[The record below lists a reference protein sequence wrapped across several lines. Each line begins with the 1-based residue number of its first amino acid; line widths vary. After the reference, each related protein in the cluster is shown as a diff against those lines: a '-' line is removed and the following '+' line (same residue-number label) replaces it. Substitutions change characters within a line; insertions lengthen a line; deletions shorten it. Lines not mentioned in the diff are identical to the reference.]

1 MKDRRRNLFM
11 VAMVFLTMTGMI
23 ALDVI
28 SKWRSAR
35 KFQEQKTTGIKCM
48 DFLKTDLR
56 VAIP

>member
-1 MKDRRRNLFM
+1 M

-35 KFQEQKTTGIKCM
+35 KFQEQKSNGTKCM
-48 DFLKTDLR
+48 DVQWPL
-56 VAIP
+56 AN

>member
-1 MKDRRRNLFM
+1 MKDKKRNLFM

-35 KFQEQKTTGIKCM
+35 KFQEQKSNGTKCM
-48 DFLKTDLR
+48 DVQWPL
-56 VAIP
+56 AN